1 MLSLAL
7 SVYIL
12 QAALTKKLLSRE
24 ATKRPSAKDVFE
36 ELKSSKAT
44 LRGQASGSG
53 ERFSTSIQG
62 TIITRLPPPST
73 PISKILTLCYIPESS
88 GISPKMLQ
96 DPVSAGS
103 LEREMDT
110 TDSGVGTLQTQD
122 SSGPSSVKGA
132 CSVSLLRQ
140 ALNLAPHYPTSVGAL
155 YGHLESAI
163 AGDSQTHSGDLHPLF
178 RGVHTLSG
186 SPWHVSVTSEA
197 KKIQWDEIGVLFNIP
212 EGAVP
217 PGEVLNLTVWP
228 CINGPFVPPPGYHFA
243 SPVFIVGPEFRFEK
257 KILFQLSH
265 FIQLQSSDDC
275 EKMVFLSARST
286 SLSSKDGK
294 MGYHFKVLEGGSFEV
309 HQPVGTIS
317 LSHFCAVAVGKEINA
332 GRCARTQKSGVTTN
346 CKRFLYLY
354 YRWQSALLC
363 PITPFGRG

>member
-7 SVYIL
+7 CVYIL
-12 QAALTKKLLSRE
+12 QAALAKKLLNRD
-24 ATKRPSAKDVFE
+24 AAKRPTAKDVLE

-44 LRGQASGSG
+44 LCIHGQAFGSG

-62 TIITRLPPPST
+62 TITTHLPHTSI
-73 PISKILTLCYIPESS
+73 PISKIMTLCYFPESS

-103 LEREMDT
+103 LERKMDT
-110 TDSGVGTLQTQD
+110 TDSGIGTTQTQD

-163 AGDSQTHSGDLHPLF
+163 AGDSQTHSGDLHPRF
-178 RGVHTLSG
+178 QGVHTLSS

-197 KKIQWDEIGVLFNIP
+197 NKVQWDEIGVLFEIP
-212 EGAVP
+212 KGAVP
-217 PGEVLNLTVWP
+217 PDKVLNLTVWP
-228 CINGPFVPPPGYHFA
+228 CIKGPFVPPPGYQFA
-243 SPVFIVGPEFRFEK
+243 SPVFIVVGPEFKFEK
-257 KILFQLSH
+257 KVLLQLSH
-265 FIQLQSSDDC
+265 FIHLQSSDDC

-286 SLSSKDGK
+286 SSQPTKDGNL
-294 MGYHFKVLEGGSFEV
+294 GYRFKVLEGGSFEV
-309 HQPVGTIS
+309 GRSVGTIS
-317 LSHFCAVAVGKEINA
+317 LSHFCAVAAGKEINA
-332 GRCARTQKSGVTTN
+332 GNHNRSG
-346 CKRFLYLY
+346 
-354 YRWQSALLC
+354 
-363 PITPFGRG
+363 